1 MKTLQKVG
9 SRPFWVLLAVAFI
22 ILRIQNPP
30 SIGRKKLPTSDPLIE
45 KVRET
50 PPKRP
55 IATPTP
61 PPAAP
66 STPEGI
72 KLETKQT
79 TSQPELENYQLIPCP
94 DGTQGCYTIPNAPS
108 ESMTS
113 AEELNAATDQYRQA
127 HGFTKLYIDPQLCEI
142 AAQRAREIG
151 NSFSHNGFNQ
161 HIQNGDYDY
170 TGFTSIAENLWQ
182 GSFSG
187 VHIVEYGWDKSEG
200 HRANLQGDWSRGCGR
215 VNGPNAVFIFVR

>member
-9 SRPFWVLLAVAFI
+9 TRLFWVVLAVAFI
-22 ILRIQNPP
+22 ILRIQNSP
-30 SIGRKKLPTSDPLIE
+30 SIGREKLPTSAPLIE

-61 PPAAP
+61 PPPAP
-66 STPEGI
+66 ST
-72 KLETKQT
+72 QT
-79 TSQPELENYQLIPCP
+79 TSPPELENYQLIPCP
-94 DGTQGCYTIPNAPS
+94 DGTEGCYTIPNAPS

-113 AEELNAATDQYRQA
+113 AEELNAATNQYRQA

-142 AAQRAREIG
+142 AAQRATEIG
-151 NSFSHNGFNQ
+151 NSFSHDGFNQ

-170 TGFTSIAENLWQ
+170 AGFTSIAENLWQ
-182 GSFSG
+182 GNFSG

-200 HRANLQGDWSRGCGR
+200 HRANLQGDWSRGCGE
-215 VNGPNAVFIFVR
+215 VNGSNAVFIFVR